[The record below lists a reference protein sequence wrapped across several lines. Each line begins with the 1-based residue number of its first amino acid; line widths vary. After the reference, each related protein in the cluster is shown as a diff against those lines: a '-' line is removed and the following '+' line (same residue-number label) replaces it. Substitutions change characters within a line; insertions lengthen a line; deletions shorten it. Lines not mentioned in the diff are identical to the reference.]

1 MGGFTPYENFS
12 ILIINHLQIHP
23 PLWQQAYFRSIG
35 ENDNGESADDDVVVA
50 TVGMVAMAM
59 ARARTAVA
67 SAMRGRGEDRH
78 FCGGSAPE

>member
-50 TVGMVAMAM
+50 VVVGM
-59 ARARTAVA
+59 ARARRRQAHSGESVPP
-67 SAMRGRGEDRH
+67 SAT
-78 FCGGSAPE
+78 